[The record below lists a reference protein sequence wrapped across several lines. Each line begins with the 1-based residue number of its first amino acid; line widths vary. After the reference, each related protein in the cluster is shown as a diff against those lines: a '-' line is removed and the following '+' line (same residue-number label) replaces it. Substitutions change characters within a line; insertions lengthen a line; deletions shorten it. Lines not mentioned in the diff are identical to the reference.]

1 MLARVSTVIDHSQ
14 RTSKCTRNISD
25 TLGYASVPIF
35 LFLPHFDMEYV
46 CLTRYITSVVCLFVQ
61 VVSVLLSE
69 CLSRSFSPFFVV
81 WLLGLSA
88 YPFFYMIIR
97 FIMRLS
103 VHVSVCLFFPW
114 SNQQLK
120 IYLCWYIVRNILF
133 ARFADLARSVL
144 DLESFAVWKPD
155 AY

>member
-69 CLSRSFSPFFVV
+69 LSVSQLFSVFCSLTPWPIRLPLLLHDNPFYHALVCACVCLS
-81 WLLGLSA
+81 
-88 YPFFYMIIR
+88 
-97 FIMRLS
+97 
-103 VHVSVCLFFPW
+103 FFPW

-120 IYLCWYIVRNILF
+120 IYLCWHIVRNILF